1 MRKQIATLL
10 RRGMALCLTTALTAG
25 AMAQSWVDVTDTY
38 IVNPSYENGTTGWT
52 DGTAVPSVNDTYQ
65 NAEFFKKQNSAL
77 QTINGL
83 QAGKYRLTVQAL
95 FRPWGNDANN
105 IAAHQNG
112 TEVIE
117 AYVVAGDSA
126 VKVKSLFSEPNNATV
141 GQKNGYPNSME
152 GANAYFTAYPESYM
166 NEVYFTITDQ
176 TTIQVGIDVRT
187 GSGDRWTCWDN
198 FRLYVEGNAF
208 DAFAVKLT
216 KMQLLTD
223 SLKNLGVVAYTEMQ
237 AIVDQYSGYNAET
250 PEADIAA
257 AEIVLNEKSAYLTTL
272 ITQASN
278 LRAAINTATEVD
290 NKYGATLPTAVREVL
305 TEGITAAEA
314 VMQLPTLAEFTTA
327 ADQAVTDMQSATK
340 KITDFVAL
348 SFPLNKAKELA
359 DRIGGLSSDETY
371 AAVVASLDNA
381 DLGYDEMALNVAQLN
396 AVMREKMTVAFLASA
411 TDENPIDMTSFI
423 VNPNIYQNGAYTAN
437 PGGWTCIKMEHAK
450 DGLPRTF
457 GEYSDTEL
465 YSNFWTGSALTQS
478 RYYQKIGGNEEGAVK
493 LPAGLYTL
501 KAATCCNNGPA
512 NTHLWATP
520 DSVNFKTVDFSASTE
535 AEFELLQMETN
546 TLIEGIEVG
555 PDGTLYIGINVT
567 ASSGNGKWF
576 RADNFRLYYVNADVI
591 KAYQDRLASRL
602 ETAQPLH
609 EKLTEYGIDDA
620 DYLGIALD
628 EEEGYKVFIE
638 EGTVEELQQAIND
651 MDVLIAAAE
660 QIIANYDAIS
670 PLIEGCTAIAT
681 QLEEGLIFAQ
691 PGVIGTFKDA
701 LETAAANAENLTWD
715 NYLTEKLVTDTEAL
729 AAESAKINASI
740 ALCFTMGKAKLLA
753 DRIGGLSADPAY
765 TAVAEALVN
774 DNLEK
779 IDAEL
784 NTAVLNALIAEALAT
799 AQISDIATNPLDMTS
814 FIVNPNI
821 YQDHLEAEQP
831 SSLVLPGWETTTN
844 ADKPERTGRTS
855 GDTWMYCYSWSGHEG
870 HNIASATD
878 YRQTIGNLGDEEGK
892 VALPKGYYQ
901 ATAATYASAGAGNLR
916 LYTMSR
922 NAEKQTLTDV
932 SGNDSIV
939 YTYSDTLY
947 VDSTFNADL
956 DVWNTAQREL
966 GTTTETDVI
975 LIENG
980 HMVIGIRGTGVV
992 GGNGR
997 FWHADNFRLFYYG
1010 TTKPEDV
1017 EPEPDPEPDG
1027 IQTAE
1032 KEHTPA
1038 GIYDLMGRQYT
1049 DKSQLA
1055 RGIYLVNGK
1064 KVIIR

>member
-1 MRKQIATLL
+1 MKTQIFTLL
-10 RRGMALCLTTALTAG
+10 RRGMALCLATAITAG
-25 AMAQSWVDVTDTY
+25 AMAQSWVDVTGTY
-38 IVNPSYENGTTGWT
+38 IVNPSYEEGTTGWT
-52 DGTAVPSVNDTYQ
+52 DGTATPVVNTTYQ
-65 NAEFFKKQNSAL
+65 NAEFFKKKNSAL
-77 QTINGL
+77 QTISGL
-83 QAGKYRLTVQAL
+83 QAGKYKLTVQAF

-166 NEVYFTITDQ
+166 NEVYFTVTDQ
-176 TTIQVGIDVRT
+176 TTIQIGIDVRT

-237 AIVDQYSGYNAET
+237 TIVDQYSGYNAET

-257 AEIVLNEKSAYLTTL
+257 AEVVLDEKSAYLNTL
-272 ITQASN
+272 IAQASS
-278 LRAAINTATEVD
+278 LRAAINTAAEVD
-290 NKYGATLPTAVREVL
+290 NKYGATLPAAVREVL

-314 VMQLPTLAEFTTA
+314 VMQLSTLAEFTTA
-327 ADQAVTDMQSATK
+327 ANQTVIDVQNATK

-359 DRIGGLSSDETY
+359 DRIGGLSNDEAY
-371 AAVVASLDNA
+371 VAVVASLDNA
-381 DLGYDEMALNVAQLN
+381 DLSYDEMALNVAQLN
-396 AVMREKMTVAFLASA
+396 AVMREKMTVAFLSSA

-423 VNPNIYQNGAYTAN
+423 VNPNIYQNGPQTAN
-437 PGGWTCIKMEHAK
+437 PGGWICVRDNR
-450 DGLPRTF
+450 DGNARTTSEY
-457 GEYSDTEL
+457 GESDL
-465 YSNFWTGSALTQS
+465 YTYHWTGALIANS
-478 RYYQKIGGNEEGAVK
+478 HYHQKIGGNEEGAVK
-493 LPAGLYTL
+493 LPAGLYNLEASTF
-501 KAATCCNNGPA
+501 CNNGPA
-512 NTHLWATP
+512 NSHLWATP
-520 DSVNFKTVDFSASTE
+520 DSVNFKTVDFSANTE
-535 AEFELLQMETN
+535 AEYEALREQMETN

-555 PDGTLYIGINVT
+555 PNGTLYIGMHAT
-567 ASSGNGKWF
+567 AGSGNGRYF

-591 KAYQDRLASRL
+591 KAYKDRLASRL
-602 ETAQPLH
+602 EIAQPLH
-609 EKLTEYGIDDA
+609 EKLIEYGIDDSE
-620 DYLGIALD
+620 YLGIALD
-628 EEEGYKVFIE
+628 EEEGYKSFIE
-638 EGTVEELQQAIND
+638 ESTVEELQQFIDD
-651 MDVLIAAAE
+651 MDMLIAAAE

-670 PLIEGCTAIAT
+670 PLLEGATAVDA
-681 QLEEGLIFAQ
+681 QLEAGLIFAQ

-701 LETAAANAENLTWD
+701 LETAAANAENLSWD
-715 NYLTEKLVTDTEAL
+715 NYLTEKIVTDTEAL
-729 AAESAKINASI
+729 AAEYAKINASI

-753 DRIGGLSADPAY
+753 DRIGGLNSDPAY
-765 TAVAEALVN
+765 TDVAEALVN
-774 DNLEK
+774 DHLEK

-784 NTAVLNALIAEALAT
+784 NTAALNALIVEALAT
-799 AQISDIATNPLDMTS
+799 AQISDIETNPLDMTS

-831 SSLVLPGWETTTN
+831 SAIVLPGWETTTN
-844 ADKPERTGRTS
+844 ADKPERTGSAS

-922 NAEKQTLTDV
+922 NAEKQTLTDIN
-932 SGNDSIV
+932 GNDSIV
-939 YTYSDTLY
+939 YLYSDTLY
-947 VDSTFNADL
+947 VDSIFNADL
-956 DVWNTAQREL
+956 DVWNIAQREL

-975 LIENG
+975 LVENG
-980 HMVIGIRGTGVV
+980 HMVIGVRGTGVI

-1010 TTKPEDV
+1010 ESKPAGIDTV
-1017 EPEPDPEPDG
+1017 EKTEIPS
-1027 IQTAE
+1027 
-1032 KEHTPA
+1032 
-1038 GIYDLMGRQYT
+1038 GIYDLMGRQYA
-1049 DKSQLA
+1049 DKNQLT
-1055 RGIYLVNGK
+1055 RGIYLIDGK

>member
-1 MRKQIATLL
+1 MRKQITTLL
-10 RRGMALCLTTALTAG
+10 RRGMVLCLTTALTAG
-25 AMAQSWVDVTDTY
+25 AMAQSWVDVTNTY
-38 IVNPSYENGTTGWT
+38 IVNPSYEDGTTGWT
-52 DGTAVPSVNDTYQ
+52 EGTAVPVVNATYQ
-65 NAEFFKKQNSAL
+65 NAEFYNKKNSAL
-77 QTINGL
+77 QTITGL
-83 QAGKYRLTVQAL
+83 QAGKYKLTVQAF
-95 FRPWGNDANN
+95 FRPQGNNQTEIDK
-105 IAAHQNG
+105 HKNG

-117 AYVVAGDSA
+117 GYVVAGDSA
-126 VKVKSLFSEPNNATV
+126 VKIKSLFSEPNNATV
-141 GQKNGYPNSME
+141 NALNGYPNGME
-152 GANAYFTAYPESYM
+152 GFNAYTTAYPESYM

-176 TTIQVGIDVRT
+176 TTIKIGIDVRA
-187 GSGDRWTCWDN
+187 GSGNRWACWDN
-198 FRLYVEGNAF
+198 FHLYVEGSEF
-208 DAFAVKLT
+208 DAFAVKQT

-223 SLKNLGVVAYTEMQ
+223 SLKSLGVAAYTEMQ
-237 AIVDQYSGYNAET
+237 AIVDQYSGYNADT
-250 PEADIAA
+250 PAADIQA
-257 AEIVLNEKSAYLTTL
+257 AEVVIAEKMGYLTTL
-272 ITQASN
+272 IAQAAK
-278 LRAAINTATEVD
+278 LRSAIDAATEAD

-314 VMQLPTLAEFTTA
+314 VMQLATLAEFTTA
-327 ADQAVTDMQSATK
+327 ADQAVTDMQNATK

-348 SFPLNKAKELA
+348 SYPLNKAKELA
-359 DRIGGLSSDETY
+359 DRIGGLGDTEAY
-371 AAVVASLDNA
+371 AAVVASLANA
-381 DLGYDEMALNVAQLN
+381 ELGFDEMALNVAQLN
-396 AVMREKMTVAFLASA
+396 AVMREKMTVAFLSSA

-423 VNPNIYQNGAYTAN
+423 VNPNIYQNGPMTAN
-437 PGGWTCIKMEHAK
+437 PGGWICVR
-450 DGLPRTF
+450 DGRDGDARTTSEY
-457 GEYSDTEL
+457 GESDL
-465 YSNFWTGSALTQS
+465 YTYGWTGSLIIS
-478 RYYQKIGGNEEGAVK
+478 SHYHQKIGGNEEGAVK
-493 LPAGLYTL
+493 LPAGLYNL
-501 KAATCCNNGPA
+501 EAATCCNNGNT

-520 DSVNFKTVDFSASTE
+520 DSVNFKTVDFSANTE
-535 AEFELLQMETN
+535 AEYEALREQMGTN

-555 PDGTLYIGINVT
+555 PDGMLYIGINVT

-620 DYLGIALD
+620 DYLGMALD
-628 EEEGYKVFIE
+628 EEEGYKAFIE
-638 EGTVEELQQAIND
+638 EGTVEELQQAIED

-660 QIIANYDAIS
+660 QIIANYDALS
-670 PLIEGCTAIAT
+670 PLLEGCTAIAT
-681 QLEEGLIFAQ
+681 QLDEGLIFAQ
-691 PGVIGTFKDA
+691 PGIIGTFKDA

-753 DRIGGLSADPAY
+753 DRIGGLSTDPAY
-765 TAVAEALVN
+765 TAVAEALIN
-774 DNLEK
+774 DHLEK

-784 NTAVLNALIAEALAT
+784 NTAALNALIAEALAT

-831 SSLVLPGWETTTN
+831 SAIVLPGWETTTN
-844 ADKPERTGRTS
+844 ADKPERTGSAS
-855 GDTWMYCYSWSGHEG
+855 GDTWMFCYSWSGHEG

-892 VALPKGYYQ
+892 IALPKGYYQ

-922 NAEKQTLTDV
+922 NAKKQTLTDV

-956 DVWNTAQREL
+956 DVWNIAQREL
-966 GTTTETDVI
+966 GTTTETGAI

-980 HMVIGIRGTGVV
+980 HMVIGIRGTGIV

-1010 TTKPEDV
+1010 TTKPEDA
-1017 EPEPDPEPDG
+1017 EPQPDG

-1032 KEHTPA
+1032 KENSPA
-1038 GIYDLMGRQYT
+1038 GIYDLMGRHYT
-1049 DKSQLA
+1049 SKSQLA

>member
-38 IVNPSYENGTTGWT
+38 IVNPRYENGTTGWT
-52 DGTAVPSVNDTYQ
+52 DGTATPTVDATYQ

-95 FRPWGNDANN
+95 FRPGGNSQGEIDKYK
-105 IAAHQNG
+105 NG

-126 VKVKSLFSEPNNATV
+126 VKVKSLYSEPNNATV

-152 GANAYFTAYPESYM
+152 GVNAYFTTYPESYM

-176 TTIQVGIDVRT
+176 TTIQIGIDVRT
-187 GSGDRWTCWDN
+187 GSGDRWACWDN
-198 FRLYVEGNAF
+198 FRLYVEGNIF
-208 DAFAVKLT
+208 DAFAVKAN
-216 KMQLLTD
+216 KMQFLTD
-223 SLKNLGVVAYTEMQ
+223 SLKSLGVSAYTEMQ
-237 AIVDQYSGYNAET
+237 AIVDQYSGYNADT
-250 PEADIAA
+250 PTADIQA
-257 AEIVLNEKSAYLTTL
+257 AEAVITEKMTYLITL
-272 ITQASN
+272 IDQASK
-278 LRAAINTATEVD
+278 LREAINIASEVD
-290 NKYGATLPTAVREVL
+290 NKYGASLPTAVREVL
-305 TEGITAAEA
+305 TEGIATAEG
-314 VMQLPTLAEFTTA
+314 VMQLATLAEFTTA
-327 ADQAVTDMQSATK
+327 ADQAVTDMQNATK

-348 SFPLNKAKELA
+348 SYPLNKAKELA
-359 DRIGGLSSDETY
+359 DRIGGLADTEAYT
-371 AAVVASLDNA
+371 AVVASLANA
-381 DLGYDEMALNVAQLN
+381 DLNYDEMALNVAQLN

-423 VNPNIYQNGAYTAN
+423 VNPNIYQNGPKTAN
-437 PGGWTCIKMEHAK
+437 PGGWICVR
-450 DGLPRTF
+450 DGRDGNARTTSEY
-457 GEYSDTEL
+457 GESDL
-465 YSNFWTGSALTQS
+465 YTYHWTGNLITGSH
-478 RYYQKIGGNEEGAVK
+478 YHQKIGGNEEGAVK
-493 LPAGLYTL
+493 LPAGLYNL
-501 KAATCCNNGPA
+501 KATTFCNNGPV
-512 NTHLWATP
+512 NSHLWATP
-520 DSVNFKTVDFSASTE
+520 DSVNFKTVDFSGNTE
-535 AEFELLQMETN
+535 AEYEALREQMETN

-555 PDGTLYIGINVT
+555 PDGTLYIGMHAT
-567 ASSGNGKWF
+567 AGSGNGRYF

-740 ALCFTMGKAKLLA
+740 ALCFTMSKAKLLA

-844 ADKPERTGRTS
+844 ADKPERTGSTS

-1010 TTKPEDV
+1010 TTKPEEV